1 MTTIRS
7 QWRNKDPDIY
17 YLFNKFSIVTEIFWV
32 IGLTLLLNKLILHF
46 TLICENKQLS
56 ISPFLGNK
64 LSNLTILHKKY
75 TYSWVEYHLRML
87 GVIKKGLKRCE
98 RVWHGKGLLSEIGGG
113 PRKAKIE
120 WYDFLTLPSFLR
132 REAKNFCWFMY
143 TFLFLF
149 VPFDFPFLPLPLF
162 LPILDTITPKLHYN
176 NLTVLNR
183 DVQKIPVS
191 CL

>member
-7 QWRNKDPDIY
+7 QWRSIDPDIY

-46 TLICENKQLS
+46 TLICENKQVS

-87 GVIKKGLKRCE
+87 GVIKEGLKRSE
-98 RVWHGKGLLSEIGGG
+98 RVWHGKGLFPATILSSSSTQFLVYWAEILTIVISLFFFS
-113 PRKAKIE
+113 K
-120 WYDFLTLPSFLR
+120 FLHKCGKSCQTNKTGSF
-132 REAKNFCWFMY
+132 Y
-143 TFLFLF
+143 
-149 VPFDFPFLPLPLF
+149 P
-162 LPILDTITPKLHYN
+162 PKKKDAR
-176 NLTVLNR
+176 NL
-183 DVQKIPVS
+183 QFFAH
-191 CL
+191 